1 MRRHTYMGPD
11 SFSPATGTETEA
23 SRVRELLSREMLDAR
38 PEQHFDQYTQLVADV
53 LEAPVAFI
61 SVLDHDELRLKSR
74 VGVEQE
80 SIPREQAF
88 CDITLRVGYLEIP
101 DMRADERFREHP
113 LVAGD
118 RAIRFYAGTVLRGP
132 EGDAVGTLC
141 VMDHRPR
148 TLGESGKQRLQAFAA
163 LVEQELHFSTRITEA
178 RRKIERTA
186 LWDPVTGLPRRSV
199 VVELLERAI
208 ARARHGDE
216 LIAVAHIR
224 FPRYDEVMGVY
235 GREVLDYTTELIS
248 ERVRFALE
256 PGDHLGRPEEET
268 LVAVVTGLAGETE
281 AMRRMHALCDV
292 LREPYQISGGS
303 REVVVAFGV
312 SVFPGDG
319 QDTDTLLDRA
329 RLASRRAES
338 TGEQA
343 PVFFSGAINRE
354 VSRRDRIARRF
365 GGALE
370 REQIELH
377 YQPVLSTRS
386 GQVVGCEALAR
397 WSCPQLGRVSPAEF
411 IPVVEHDPGLSR
423 RLTHYVLAA
432 ACRQAAAWRQ
442 RLHQRFWIS
451 VNVSGRELHDPQ
463 LSDTIE
469 ELLRRHGL
477 PPDALVIELTEQSM
491 IGDMTTAIRIM
502 EQLRRIG
509 VRCAVDDF
517 GTGYSS
523 LNYLRQL
530 PLDKLKIDRTFV
542 DGLQQSRVGREVVSA
557 IINIGHALNMTVVA
571 EGVETPDQVQVLC
584 DLLCDEVQGFL
595 MRPAVP
601 AGELE
606 AMIAQGLAIPWAWEE
621 RDGS

>member
-1 MRRHTYMGPD
+1 MGPD
-11 SFSPATGTETEA
+11 SFSSTTGAEGEA
-23 SRVRELLSREMLDAR
+23 SRLRDLISREMLDTR
-38 PEQHFDQYTQLVADV
+38 PEQHLDQYTQLVADV
-53 LEAPVAFI
+53 LDVPVALI
-61 SVLDHDELRLKSR
+61 TVLDHDDLWLKSR
-74 VGVEQE
+74 VGLDQDRL
-80 SIPREQAF
+80 PRHQAF
-88 CDITLRVGYLEIP
+88 CDMTLRVGYLEIP
-101 DMRADERFREHP
+101 DTLADQRFREHP

-118 RAIRFYAGTVLRGP
+118 RGVRFYAGTVLRDP
-132 EGDAVGTLC
+132 EGEVVGTLC
-141 VMDHRPR
+141 IMDYRPR
-148 TLGESGKQRLQAFAA
+148 SLGESGKHRLQAFAA
-163 LVEQELHFSTRITEA
+163 LAEQELHFNERIAEA
-178 RRKIERTA
+178 RRRIEHTA

-199 VVELLERAI
+199 VVELLERAL
-208 ARARHGDE
+208 ARARQREE
-216 LIAVAHIR
+216 LVAVAHLR
-224 FPRYDEVMGVY
+224 FPRYDEVMSAY
-235 GREVLDYTTELIS
+235 GREILDYTSELIS

-268 LVAVVTGLAGETE
+268 LLVVVTGLTGETE
-281 AMRRMHALCDV
+281 AMRRMRALYDA

-319 QDTDTLLDRA
+319 EDTDTLLDRA
-329 RLASRRAES
+329 RLASRRAEA

-343 PVFFSGAINRE
+343 PVFFSGAVNRE

-370 REQIELH
+370 RGQIELH

-386 GQVVGCEALAR
+386 GRVVGCEALAR

-411 IPVVEHDPGLSR
+411 IPVAENDPGLSR
-423 RLTHYVLAA
+423 RLTHYVLEA

-463 LSDTIE
+463 LSDTIQ
-469 ELLRRHGL
+469 ELLHKYGL

-491 IGDMTTAIRIM
+491 IGDVTTAIRIM

-542 DGLQQSRVGREVVSA
+542 DGLQHSRVGREVVSA

-606 AMIAQGLAIPWAWEE
+606 AMIAQGSAIPWAWEE
-621 RDGS
+621 KDGS